1 MSVPMALVD
10 FIPVALFMA
19 AAVILQR
26 GLYDRMSKGA
36 FALFSGGT
44 IMVSAAG
51 IFKATWKLLYGA
63 GICDFQRLNQA
74 FFPMQSLGFLLA
86 GIAVIAMM
94 AFRQSEKGAGDVA
107 ADGAKGSGT
116 KLAAAGVPVVFSGTM
131 IFVTLMVAGLGCMN
145 FGLAALAKKQK
156 KTGVMVLFI
165 VAFVFMLMMGYLSS
179 KDFSKEALN
188 WIAEAV
194 NVIGQG
200 LFLLGSIKLTKKEKA
215 AEG

>member
-94 AFRQSEKGAGDVA
+94 AFRQSEKGAGDGA

-116 KLAAAGVPVVFSGTM
+116 KLAAAGVPVAFSGTM

-156 KTGVMVLFI
+156 KTGAMVLFI

-179 KDFSKEALN
+179 KDFSKAALN
-188 WIAEAV
+188 WVAEAV
-194 NVIGQG
+194 NIIGQG

-215 AEG
+215 AEA

>member
-1 MSVPMALVD
+1 MSVLMALVD
-10 FIPVALFMA
+10 LIPVALFMA

-94 AFRQSEKGAGDVA
+94 AFRQSEKSNNEAGGAG
-107 ADGAKGSGT
+107 SSNGT
-116 KLAAAGVPVVFSGTM
+116 KLAVAGVPVVFSGTM

-156 KTGVMVLFI
+156 KTGAMVLFI

-179 KDFSKEALN
+179 KDFSKAALN
-188 WIAEAV
+188 WVAEAV

>member
-51 IFKATWKLLYGA
+51 ILKATWKLLYGA
-63 GICDFQRLNQA
+63 GICDFERLNQA

-94 AFRQSEKGAGDVA
+94 GMPA
-107 ADGAKGSGT
+107 AHGSGRARMA
-116 KLAAAGVPVVFSGTM
+116 LAASSPF
-131 IFVTLMVAGLGCMN
+131 I
-145 FGLAALAKKQK
+145 
-156 KTGVMVLFI
+156 TGI
-165 VAFVFMLMMGYLSS
+165 
-179 KDFSKEALN
+179 
-188 WIAEAV
+188 
-194 NVIGQG
+194 
-200 LFLLGSIKLTKKEKA
+200 
-215 AEG
+215 